1 MALPFGNLRV
11 RALDARG
18 RLRGR
23 FRLLTVA
30 LVKAVNSARR
40 VHKLLLAREERV
52 ALRADFDVY
61 VALLRRARLERVA
74 AGAVNRDVVV
84 VRMNS
89 LLHFVSSSVRRA
101 AGALKESH
109 MIRARVAH
117 RQAVQALGCAGVP
130 LRLPGERP
138 VARGAI
144 ELFDRRANRVLQNA
158 TDTPS

>member
-23 FRLLTVA
+23 FRLLAVA
-30 LVKAVNSARR
+30 LVEAVDSARR

-84 VRMNS
+84 VRMNP
-89 LLHFVSSSVRRA
+89 LLHFLFLLSVS
-101 AGALKESH
+101 
-109 MIRARVAH
+109 
-117 RQAVQALGCAGVP
+117 
-130 LRLPGERP
+130 
-138 VARGAI
+138 
-144 ELFDRRANRVLQNA
+144 
-158 TDTPS
+158 